1 MAKESTKSIVETMD
15 EFFKKAP
22 AIPANGRE
30 AIVKIT
36 PWIALIFGVLGVL
49 GAVGGLGLLTV
60 LSPLAVFGGVQGVSS
75 YGAGFIAALIWLVA
89 SVFLLAAYPGTKAKK
104 LSGWNML
111 FWSQV
116 IHLVGSL
123 VVLSIVSGL
132 IGALI
137 GFYLLFQI
145 KSYYK

>member
-1 MAKESTKSIVETMD
+1 MAKESKGLIDTME

-30 AIVKIT
+30 TLVKFT
-36 PWIALIFGVLGVL
+36 PWIALIFGILGIL
-49 GAVGGLGLLTV
+49 GGVAGLGLLTV
-60 LSPLAVFGGVQGVSS
+60 FAPFAVLSGASGVNS
-75 YGAGFIAALIWLVA
+75 YGGGFIAAAVLIVG
-89 SVFLLAAYPGTKAKK
+89 SVLLLLAYPGTKARKF
-104 LSGWNML
+104 SGWNML
-111 FWSQV
+111 FWSQMV
-116 IHLVGSL
+116 HLVGSL
-123 VVLSIVSGL
+123 LSGSIVGGI